1 MKWIFLSLLAINV
14 VLISIQWVNS
24 RNITVPEKYIERG
37 DSKSLDLLV
46 EVGSERLSA
55 RRAADMCLLLGPL
68 ENEGQAEVILQS
80 LGGDNKSSKLVVQK
94 VKKAP
99 SYWVYFNTYAE
110 KTVDEWLED
119 FKLKKIDSYVI
130 RSGDLKGALSLGVF
144 ENIDLAYRLKK
155 MMKKK
160 GFESKISEINKL
172 DSEFWLLFSAGYAA
186 ENKKK
191 IDEML
196 IPLKKMHEKREIMCK
211 SVASEK

>member
-24 RNITVPEKYIERG
+24 RSVSVPVEYIEEKY
-37 DSKSLDLLV
+37 SKPLKLLG
-46 EVGSERLSA
+46 EVGGKEISERQM
-55 RRAADMCLLLGPL
+55 ADMCLLLGPL
-68 ENEGQAEVILQS
+68 ESQEQAGVMLQS
-80 LGGDNKSSKLVVQK
+80 LGSDGESSKLVVQK

-99 SYWVYFNTYAE
+99 SYWVYFDAYAE

-119 FKLKKIDSYVI
+119 FKSKKIDSYIV
-130 RSGDLKGALSLGVF
+130 RSGELKGALSLGVF
-144 ENIDLAYRLKK
+144 ENIDLAYSLKK

-160 GFESKISEINKL
+160 GYESKISEINKS
-172 DSEFWLLFSAGYAA
+172 DSEYWLLFSAGYAA

-196 IPLKKMHEKREIMCK
+196 TPFKKMHEKREIMCK
-211 SVASEK
+211 SVASGK

>member
-37 DSKSLDLLV
+37 GSKSLDLLV

-110 KTVDEWLED
+110 KTVDEWLE
-119 FKLKKIDSYVI
+119 LTNYMT
-130 RSGDLKGALSLGVF
+130 RSGCP
-144 ENIDLAYRLKK
+144 KK
-155 MMKKK
+155 TRKTARS
-160 GFESKISEINKL
+160 FL
-172 DSEFWLLFSAGYAA
+172 
-186 ENKKK
+186 
-191 IDEML
+191 
-196 IPLKKMHEKREIMCK
+196 P
-211 SVASEK
+211 

>member
-14 VLISIQWVNS
+14 VLISIQWVSS
-24 RNITVPEKYIERG
+24 RNVVVPLDYTVEKG
-37 DSKSLDLLV
+37 SKRLELLGEAGGASLSEGRAVEVCLLV
-46 EVGSERLSA
+46 
-55 RRAADMCLLLGPL
+55 GPL
-68 ENEGQAEVILQS
+68 ETRVQAEVMLKS
-80 LGGDNKSSKLVVQK
+80 LESDGESSKLVVQK

-99 SYWVYFNTYAE
+99 SYWVYFDDYEE
-110 KTVDEWLED
+110 KPDDDWLEE

-130 RSGDLKGALSLGVF
+130 GAGELKGALSLGVF

-160 GFESKISEINKL
+160 GYESKINEITKEDN
-172 DSEFWLLFSAGYAA
+172 EFWLLFSKGYAA

-196 IPLKKMHEKREIMCK
+196 TPLKKLHEKREILCK